1 MKKIKITMLSVFL
14 LIVILFLGET
24 TYTRLEQNRTAQL
37 YAINAEFVDKSNFA
51 AALQG
56 FDKCGIIYEY
66 ETVSPDLSRD
76 IKVFYSGVSKDD
88 VRDKLGLSAFRFNN
102 LTVGECS
109 YTLCDMSELTENE
122 LYDEV
127 YVYCDGDEASV
138 SELTDILGNNCKNAS
153 YSKPSGS
160 NDYTFIFE
168 IVWGIVIVLILAV
181 TIYDIFS
188 QYKSAAVS
196 LVLGNSIS
204 ETILK
209 NIITDACAILGAFAV
224 VSVLLSFFTAVN
236 MNVMS
241 IALHGGLLILLNSL
255 CYLAFYKTNI
265 FKALR
270 DGEPCARLLKFN
282 YILKA
287 VSALGVI
294 AAAVYCVSS
303 LNEFKDDMTA
313 YDNIKSLQGY
323 SYFDLQP
330 PLMEYETDEDFEKKK
345 SLENECWELYDD
357 IIDEYGSMTL
367 SAQFLQPELM
377 EKSRQLVIADEEAF
391 DMLQSCLPELSEREG
406 TFLFIPEDASEIEKE
421 RISDYIF
428 DEGIQ
433 RISYKSADVFVLQS
447 NSAQKFATVSDPV
460 ILYSSDMTAFEGLSL
475 GTEKVIKINGE
486 QYDELLKKYS
496 DKPYIFERR
505 DVFENYMHY
514 QGSATVFAFILS
526 LALVCAAVFELV
538 LLISIL
544 TLEYKANAK
553 EICLKKVLGIGMFER
568 NKRLFILI
576 ALTDILGATVAFILL
591 DKFGWGSSG
600 NAPVTALILIA
611 AELVITF
618 IKASRIEKANT
629 AKILKGGAL

>member
-1 MKKIKITMLSVFL
+1 MKYTMCPL
-14 LIVILFLGET
+14 
-24 TYTRLEQNRTAQL
+24 
-37 YAINAEFVDKSNFA
+37 
-51 AALQG
+51 
-56 FDKCGIIYEY
+56 
-66 ETVSPDLSRD
+66 
-76 IKVFYSGVSKDD
+76 
-88 VRDKLGLSAFRFNN
+88 
-102 LTVGECS
+102 
-109 YTLCDMSELTENE
+109 SELNE
-122 LYDEV
+122 SVLYDEV
-127 YVYCDGDEASV
+127 SVYCDGGEV
-138 SELTDILGNNCKNAS
+138 SARELADTLKAGAKSSS
-153 YSKPSGS
+153 YRTPSGK
-160 NDYTFIFE
+160 NDHTFIFE
-168 IVWGIVIVLILAV
+168 IVWALVIVMTVAV
-181 TIYDIFS
+181 TVYDIFS
-188 QYKSAAVS
+188 QQKAAAVS
-196 LVLGNSIS
+196 LVLGSRIK
-204 ETILK
+204 EIVLK
-209 NIITDACAILGAFAV
+209 NVLTDTAGITLVFAA
-224 VSVLLSFFTAVN
+224 VSLVLSFFTVVD
-236 MNVMS
+236 MNISS
-241 IALHGGLLILLNSL
+241 IAFHFVLLAVINSL
-255 CYLAFYKTNI
+255 SYLLFYKTNI

-270 DGEPCARLLKFN
+270 DGEPGTKLLKFN

-287 VSALGVI
+287 ASALGVI

-313 YDNIKSLQGY
+313 YDNTKSLQGY

-377 EKSRQLVIADEEAF
+377 EKSRQFVIADEEAF

-421 RISDYIF
+421 RISEFVLD
-428 DEGIQ
+428 DSIQ

-447 NSAQKFATVSDPV
+447 HNVQKFATVSDPV

-538 LLISIL
+538 LLLSIL

-576 ALTDILGATVAFILL
+576 ALTDTVGAAAAFILL

-600 NAPVTALILIA
+600 NALVTALILIGV
-611 AELVITF
+611 ELIITL